1 MNFSS
6 WRKLVLLSLLLGLVV
21 ALLAGAGWLWWRQ
34 RSSSLPELARLLPD
48 GQVLFYANLQPL
60 RQAGLLDD
68 AKNDARIKHSAG
80 YAAFIQASGF
90 DFERDVDAV
99 ALSMQGVPPAPHQS
113 MLLLQGRFR
122 PQFFRYLQQQG
133 GAPALLEGHR
143 LYRADGPDG
152 PLQILVLDQ
161 HRIAV
166 TNASDRAVL
175 RAQLDRAPHWWQ
187 PWRSPSGPAL
197 LQSLRANQPTGALA
211 WMALDYAGLASQ
223 QQTSGWLSLLE
234 GSRTLLLRVDAD
246 PIRGAGLTLVDST
259 VLASDA
265 HRIDQKL
272 EQLTDLYTAHAA
284 GDPNADP
291 RMRQLLQ
298 HLRFDQDGASLR
310 ITLMIPPAELKAL
323 FALPTNKGGDATNRN
338 AGPSGNAGQSPD

>member
-1 MNFSS
+1 MTLSP
-6 WRKLVLLSLLLGLVV
+6 WRKLVLLGLLLGLVI

-34 RSSSLPELARLLPD
+34 RPSSLPELARLLPD

-68 AKNDARIKHSAG
+68 APGTHAAG

-90 DFERDVDAV
+90 DFERDLDAV
-99 ALSMQGVPPAPHQS
+99 ALSMQGVPPEPHQS

-122 PQFFRYLQQQG
+122 PQFFHYLQQQG
-133 GAPALLEGHR
+133 GAPALLDGHR

-175 RAQLDRAPHWWQ
+175 RAQLERAPHGWQ
-187 PWRSPSGPAL
+187 FWRSPAGPEL
-197 LQSLRANQPTGALA
+197 LQSLGANQPTGALA
-211 WMALDYAGLASQ
+211 WLALDYAGLASQ

-272 EQLTDLYTAHAA
+272 EQMTGLYIAHAA
-284 GDPNADP
+284 GDPTADP
-291 RMRQLLQ
+291 HMRQLLQ
-298 HLRFDQDGASLR
+298 HLRVDQDGASLR
-310 ITLMIPPAELKAL
+310 ITLMLPPAEVKAL
-323 FALPTNKGGDATNRN
+323 FAVPTNKDEGAS
-338 AGPSGNAGQSPD
+338 SGNAGQRPH